1 LEYVF
6 EKRDSCIRV
15 GPRKTDHQESR
26 VRPFRETGIR
36 LREQVARLAMGSPEA
51 RFAAKRGRSLAGQSR
66 QGMIASAWG
75 TKKGTVSLKAEYIPD
90 SIYSR
95 FEMDDK

>member
-1 LEYVF
+1 
-6 EKRDSCIRV
+6 
-15 GPRKTDHQESR
+15 
-26 VRPFRETGIR
+26 
-36 LREQVARLAMGSPEA
+36 MGSPEA